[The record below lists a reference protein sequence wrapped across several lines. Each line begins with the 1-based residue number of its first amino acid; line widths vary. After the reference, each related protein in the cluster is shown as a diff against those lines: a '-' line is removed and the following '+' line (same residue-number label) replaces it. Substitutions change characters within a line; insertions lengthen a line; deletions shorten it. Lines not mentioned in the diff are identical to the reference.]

1 MKQVFYTSFD
11 RDLKKI
17 RDRAIARAVK
27 DFIELT
33 SLCNSISEIPNL
45 VKIKGHKTAYRF
57 RINDYRI
64 GMFIENGTLYFSI
77 FDHRKNIYKRFP

>member
-1 MKQVFYTSFD
+1 MKQVFYTSFE

-17 RDRAIARAVK
+17 RDKSIAQAVK

-33 SLCNSISEIPNL
+33 ALCKSSSEIPHL

-57 RINDYRI
+57 RINNYRI
-64 GMFIENGTLYFSI
+64 GLFIEDDTLYFSA

>member
-1 MKQVFYTSFD
+1 MKQVFYTSFE

-17 RDRAIARAVK
+17 RDKSIAQAVK

-33 SLCNSISEIPNL
+33 VLCKSPSEIPHL
-45 VKIKGHKTAYRF
+45 VKIKGHRTAYRF
-57 RINDYRI
+57 RINNYRI
-64 GMFIENGTLYFSI
+64 GLFIEDDTLYFSA